1 MKVLIADDHEVYR
14 AGLALLLRRQA
25 AVSEVVEV
33 AGFDGA
39 LDRLADEEYAIAF
52 LDLNMPGMYGSR
64 TLAHVRSEYPNTK
77 VAIVSADY
85 SSSIIDEMLQAGA
98 DLYLPKTLSLGEMA
112 SQIGRLIESCGNA
125 NSTDQ
130 IAASAEP
137 AKEVLTRR
145 QLDVLRCV
153 AKGMTNKEIARNLGI
168 APGTVKIHLA
178 TLFDRFGAANRTE
191 LVILAKAT
199 IT

>member
-1 MKVLIADDHEVYR
+1 MKVLIADDHEIYR

-25 AVSEVVEV
+25 AVTEVVEV

-52 LDLNMPGMYGSR
+52 LDLNMPGMCGSR

-77 VAIVSADY
+77 VAIVSADN
-85 SSSIIDEMLQAGA
+85 SPLIIDEMLQAGA
-98 DLYLPKTLSLGEMA
+98 NLYLPKTLSLDEMA
-112 SQIGRLIESCGNA
+112 SQIGRLIDSCGNA
-125 NSTDQ
+125 NSTDRTP
-130 IAASAEP
+130 SAKP

-153 AKGMTNKEIARNLGI
+153 AKGMSNKQIARNLGI

-178 TLFDRFGAANRTE
+178 NLFGRFGAANRTE
-191 LVILAKAT
+191 LVILAKAI